1 MNNLIN
7 NMDEEVNDV
16 IDNDFGDHVNED
28 HGNVAGQGNI
38 NYQDLENLSVAE
50 ALAFFSS

>member
-1 MNNLIN
+1 
-7 NMDEEVNDV
+7 MDENNRENGND
-16 IDNDFGDHVNED
+16 IDE
-28 HGNVAGQGNI
+28 NVVGQGNI